1 MANNLTNSALLERRA
16 KAVPRGVGT
25 AVPIFVD
32 RAENAEIWDIEG
44 NRFIDFASGIAVT
57 NTGHRHPKVIAAARA
72 QLDKFAHVAFQVTAY
87 ESYIVLAERLNALA
101 PIKDAKT
108 IMLLYHA
115 QVHHLFG

>member
-1 MANNLTNSALLERRA
+1 MDIRRENRETEANHKKPGKVMANNLTNQALLERRA

-32 RAENAEIWDIEG
+32 RAANAEIWDVEG

-72 QLDKFAHVAFQVTAY
+72 QLARPYSVRDRTLL
-87 ESYIVLAERLNALA
+87 SRRL
-101 PIKDAKT
+101 
-108 IMLLYHA
+108 
-115 QVHHLFG
+115 QSWFCQ